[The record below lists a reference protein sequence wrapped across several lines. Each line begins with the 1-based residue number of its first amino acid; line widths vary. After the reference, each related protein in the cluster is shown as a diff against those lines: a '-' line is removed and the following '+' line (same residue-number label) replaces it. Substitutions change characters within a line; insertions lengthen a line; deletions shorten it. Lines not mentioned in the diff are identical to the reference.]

1 MNGSRVPLPPEVE
14 PPFEVYVNGLPQVE
28 GMDFVLDGRELV
40 FARELT
46 APARDTARSLVRG
59 FFFGRYRP
67 EHVVDVAY
75 QAGGRGHVVSGLP
88 IRPPGDRTSSD
99 DVGALPEPR
108 LEDREERDQAD
119 GDDVPSA

>member
-1 MNGSRVPLPPEVE
+1 VNGSRVTLPPEIV
-14 PPFEVYVNGLPQVE
+14 PPFEVYVNGLIQVE
-28 GMDFVLDGRELV
+28 GGDYVVEGRELA
-40 FARELT
+40 FAREL
-46 APARDTARSLVRG
+46 APPVPDTARSLVRG

-88 IRPPGDRTSSD
+88 IRPPGDALSSD

>member
-1 MNGSRVPLPPEVE
+1 VRAACSPRSGNWSNGDLGDRYAAAVNGSRVPLPPEVD
-14 PPFEVYVNGLPQVE
+14 PPFEVYVNGLPQAE
-28 GMDFVLDGRELV
+28 GTDFVLDGRDLV

-88 IRPPGDRTSSD
+88 IQP
-99 DVGALPEPR
+99 LK
-108 LEDREERDQAD
+108 
-119 GDDVPSA
+119 